1 MTIVTE
7 KNHLNPRNEL
17 KITRTVTFIDDDEYN
32 SKMRAIY
39 NKQRKIKEQKFVDLV
54 REYEDLY
61 EQIQKYQLQALQAEK
76 EYEARKYLEYVTMI
90 LKPRRAN
97 VKHDIIALAKQL
109 NKTVELY
116 I

>member
-1 MTIVTE
+1 MTIITE

-61 EQIQKYQLQALQAEK
+61 EQIQKCQLCALEVEK
-76 EYEARKYLEYVTMI
+76 EYEARRLIEYATMI
-90 LKPRRAN
+90 LKPRRAS